1 MADQVTHGGVALLL
15 SNTEEQVCL
24 QNEYSL
30 WINDK
35 VDRSS
40 PGWALFKLQGDEDGE
55 RKRDSPKDRT
65 LLLIGVQGL
74 GCLLDVNRLAYTG
87 VLLELSDGQAK
98 LENVVSSA
106 DFHAVAQEA
115 KLEKYG
121 LVLLTKYNVMEA
133 NGVKRS
139 ESARRGKSQDGVHST
154 RLWKRVCCTDIAS
167 FMCC

>member
-1 MADQVTHGGVALLL
+1 MENASAT
-15 SNTEEQVCL
+15 
-24 QNEYSL
+24 
-30 WINDK
+30 
-35 VDRSS
+35 
-40 PGWALFKLQGDEDGE
+40 
-55 RKRDSPKDRT
+55 
-65 LLLIGVQGL
+65 
-74 GCLLDVNRLAYTG
+74 RLK
-87 VLLELSDGQAK
+87 LELSDGQAK

-154 RLWKRVCCTDIAS
+154 RLWKRVCCTDIAIRPDAIFRRFRVDDLMIRPRVQNRVILVEGS
-167 FMCC
+167 VVEAQLNEEVCKDNKPAM